1 VLVHTLNFGTTRRN
15 VGMLVCALNFGI
27 AWKNVSVQVR
37 ALNFGAALKNVGVQV
52 RAVCTHII
60 MVRVVCALLVE
71 HRETLLVRAQCGYM
85 LFYVEIHC
93 NTLEE
98 KISEPCDI
106 GTTRTNPNIVLG
118 KRYSHKK
125 WSFNLSFEHTLLTKN
140 IRMIFTLALLSGLCG
155 SSFLLISQSN

>member
-1 VLVHTLNFGTTRRN
+1 
-15 VGMLVCALNFGI
+15 
-27 AWKNVSVQVR
+27 
-37 ALNFGAALKNVGVQV
+37 
-52 RAVCTHII
+52 VCTHII
-60 MVRVVCALLVE
+60 MVRVVCALFVE
-71 HRETLLVRAQCGYM
+71 RRETLLVRAQCGYM
-85 LFYVEIHC
+85 LFYVDIHC

-98 KISEPCDI
+98 NISEPCDI

-155 SSFLLISQSN
+155 SSFLLISQSNCKDNVLTWTPTLTLHVLVPIKSRGHR